1 MVSILNHL
9 PIHAK
14 FTKNGKRMCYLSL
27 FGDLSED
34 FFVTRF
40 CSRVEVLCVGV
51 SHCEASESRK
61 YMVNKDGI

>member
-1 MVSILNHL
+1 
-9 PIHAK
+9 
-14 FTKNGKRMCYLSL
+14 MCYLSL